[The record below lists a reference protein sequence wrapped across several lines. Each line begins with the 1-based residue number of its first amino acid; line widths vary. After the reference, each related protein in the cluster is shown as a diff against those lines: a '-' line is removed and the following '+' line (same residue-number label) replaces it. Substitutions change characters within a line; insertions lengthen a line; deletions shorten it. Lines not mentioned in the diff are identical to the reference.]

1 MTPPVVVRVP
11 GVVVVQ
17 DERSPRRPAIQP
29 VAPYRRRLMTR
40 RTTHVPQTT
49 GASRRIMAP
58 RHPQRPESAI
68 PIVPIT
74 ATAPSPIRIPP
85 VIIHHDDIRPVANDD
100 RVPTSP
106 TSHQARHRQNIQRH
120 LHCIS
125 PAWVHFHPMQG
136 ACNCLKSLPHKELN
150 PVGVPCSG
158 RPADLP
164 GGQLAPA
171 RAAANV
177 TRESHTPNEP
187 DPHCSPGAGFSLEKP
202 ARTTI
207 PEGGSGRILDG
218 SKTALSRQ
226 SSDQESHVKASQ
238 SQGCRAVPR

>member
-1 MTPPVVVRVP
+1 MTPPDRVRVP

-17 DERSPRRPAIQP
+17 DERPPRRPAIQP
-29 VAPYRRRLMTR
+29 VAPYRRRLMSR
-40 RTTHVPQTT
+40 WTTHVPQTT

-58 RHPQRPESAI
+58 RHPQRPVSAI

-74 ATAPSPIRIPP
+74 ATAPSPIRIAP
-85 VIIHHDDIRPVANDD
+85 VIIHHDDIRPVANDY

-125 PAWVHFHPMQG
+125 PAWVHFHPMQW
-136 ACNCLKSLPHKELN
+136 ACNCLKSFPHKELN

-171 RAAANV
+171 RAAANRD
-177 TRESHTPNEP
+177 TREPHAYRTPSALRP
-187 DPHCSPGAGFSLEKP
+187 Q
-202 ARTTI
+202 
-207 PEGGSGRILDG
+207 GRVFTR
-218 SKTALSRQ
+218 KTARDDYSRGRFR
-226 SSDQESHVKASQ
+226 SHLRWFGNRTQPPVQ
-238 SQGCRAVPR
+238 